1 MKVIIEYE
9 NNKFT
14 GNYQY
19 VKDENN
25 IKSMFKNYIIVDE
38 KDIDLSKLNY
48 YIYKDNKYELDNN
61 LINENKI
68 KEHNKLKEIIVNTVE
83 KYKNIYIN
91 KDIEITLNIS
101 GNQEKVTFINN
112 KDSRL
117 DLITKLRFSEVLGT
131 STVQVKFKNSQGKVI
146 FIKLDND
153 NVKLIVTQIND
164 LIENAEII
172 ETTVLEGVYNRYT
185 YEQLKSLNVA
195 DFFNN

>member
-1 MKVIIEYE
+1 MKIIIEYKD
-9 NNKFT
+9 NKFT

-25 IKSMFKNYIIVDE
+25 IKSIFKDYIIVDE

-48 YIYKDNKYELDNN
+48 YTYKDNKYELDNN

-68 KEHNKLKEIIVNTVE
+68 KEQNNLKETIVNVVE
-83 KYKNIYIN
+83 NYKNIYIN
-91 KDIEITLNIS
+91 KDIEITLNIG

-153 NVKLIVTQIND
+153 NVKLIITQIND
-164 LIENAEII
+164 LIESAEII

-195 DFFNN
+195 DFFQ